1 MNAKD
6 AVSNRKTYLDWLRV
20 LSIVVVFFFHSA
32 RAFNFEEWHIR
43 DVMTSGVFQFITD
56 FLGLWMMPIIFVVSG
71 ASIFLSMKDGLLR
84 TAGKFLK
91 DKFLRLIVPLFLADF
106 THVAL
111 QVYIERSTHGDF
123 SGSFFQFYPHYFE
136 GWYGFGGNFGWIG
149 LHLWYLVILF
159 VLSVILLPV
168 FLALKSKW
176 GSRILDKVD
185 NVLAFPG
192 VIYVVSLL
200 VVQVWIN
207 TRSISEL
214 LSDDINWGLGIYA
227 TFLLAG
233 FVILSSEKL
242 QESIRKQRWIS
253 LVLAIAGT
261 IWFFTSGGEHKDMA
275 VWPWMFA
282 ILGFA
287 MQYLKASN
295 PGLKY
300 ANEAVLP
307 FYILHQSVIVVVDYF
322 LVQTSLPLWV
332 KYPLVLVISFPII
345 MGIYEFLVRRNNVM
359 RFLFGMKPLAKPIQ
373 ASAQ

>member
-1 MNAKD
+1 
-6 AVSNRKTYLDWLRV
+6 
-20 LSIVVVFFFHSA
+20 
-32 RAFNFEEWHIR
+32 E
-43 DVMTSGVFQFITD
+43 
-56 FLGLWMMPIIFVVSG
+56 
-71 ASIFLSMKDGLLR
+71 
-84 TAGKFLK
+84 
-91 DKFLRLIVPLFLADF
+91 
-106 THVAL
+106 
-111 QVYIERSTHGDF
+111 
-123 SGSFFQFYPHYFE
+123 
-136 GWYGFGGNFGWIG
+136 
-149 LHLWYLVILF
+149 
-159 VLSVILLPV
+159 
-168 FLALKSKW
+168 
-176 GSRILDKVD
+176 KVD

-287 MQYLKASN
+287 MHYLKASN

-307 FYILHQSVIVVVDYF
+307 
-322 LVQTSLPLWV
+322 
-332 KYPLVLVISFPII
+332 
-345 MGIYEFLVRRNNVM
+345 
-359 RFLFGMKPLAKPIQ
+359 
-373 ASAQ
+373 